1 MREDIRIREML
12 ATDAAELSEILNEII
27 TIGGT
32 TAIEQTQSVQTI
44 NHYFYNGPDCLG
56 CFVAVGAS
64 GRLYGFQGLSKSEKL
79 AAGWAVIATF
89 ARVNGTQKGV
99 GSALMPATLD
109 FARTTGLSWID
120 ATIRADNTGGLA
132 YYDRMGFETYAIAPD
147 VPLQSGLC
155 VDRISKR
162 RAVA

>member
-1 MREDIRIREML
+1 ME
-12 ATDAAELSEILNEII
+12 AADAKELSEILNEII
-27 TIGGT
+27 AIGGT
-32 TAIEQTQSVQTI
+32 TAIEQTQSVHTI
-44 NHYFYNGPDCLG
+44 NHYFFNGPDCIC
-56 CFVAVGAS
+56 CFVAVGS
-64 GRLYGFQGLSKSEKL
+64 GGELLGFQGLSRAAKL
-79 AAGWAVIATF
+79 PADWGVIATF

-99 GSALMPATLD
+99 GSALLPATPA
-109 FARTTGLSWID
+109 FAKARGIAWID

-132 YYDRMGFETYAIAPD
+132 YYDRMGFETYATAKD